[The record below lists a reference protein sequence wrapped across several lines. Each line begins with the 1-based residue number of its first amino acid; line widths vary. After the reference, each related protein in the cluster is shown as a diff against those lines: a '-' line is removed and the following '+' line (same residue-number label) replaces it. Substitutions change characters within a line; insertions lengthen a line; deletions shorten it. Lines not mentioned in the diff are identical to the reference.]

1 MSVLDSIIAGV
12 LEDQR
17 VRELSKAELDERIA
31 AIGPVRDPLDSLR
44 AKPFSVIAEVKR
56 SSPSKGALAEIS
68 NPAQLAALYEK
79 GGASVIS
86 VLTEQRRFG
95 GSLQDF
101 VEVRSRV
108 STPMLRKDFIV
119 NEYLVRESRA
129 FGADLLLLI
138 VAALDDVQLQD
149 FYALARELGMKVL
162 IEVHDASELE
172 RALKVDPEI
181 IGVNAR
187 NLKTLEIDLNN
198 FTSLLPRVPSNIY
211 SIAESGIATIDDVKL
226 ARSAGAQA
234 ILVGETLVKSGDPV
248 ASITEFIS
256 VKKS

>member
-68 NPAQLAALYEK
+68 NPAQLASLYEK

-149 FYALARELGMKVL
+149 FHALAHELGMKVL

-198 FTSLLPRVPSNIY
+198 FTSLLPRVPSKIY

-226 ARSAGAQA
+226 ACSAGAQA

-248 ASITEFIS
+248 ASIAEFIS
-256 VKKS
+256 AKKS